1 MTNIIQ
7 THTFLKITLFFQEY
21 KIMAKVSIMRVL
33 IGLAAMVMLLQVVV
47 ATDYTVGSPSG
58 GWDTTTDLGSWSSSQ
73 TFTVGDN
80 LDFQFGPTHDV
91 VEVTKDNYD
100 SCGTGNAISTTTTSP
115 ARIALT
121 SAGTRYFICG
131 RSNHCSL
138 GMKVQVNVVAAS
150 TPTTP
155 SPPQTTTPSSPTPP
169 EAGPTSPSPPP
180 PATGTN
186 VEPPSSAI
194 SLKMTAGTML
204 GLGFLVMLL

>member
-1 MTNIIQ
+1 MSSSPLYNSINRWFIAMTNIIQ

-100 SCGTGNAISTTTTSP
+100 SCGTGNAISTTTCHRNECGASIISYITKDDRWNYAWAWVP
-115 ARIALT
+115 CHAAIRI
-121 SAGTRYFICG
+121 
-131 RSNHCSL
+131 H
-138 GMKVQVNVVAAS
+138 
-150 TPTTP
+150 
-155 SPPQTTTPSSPTPP
+155 
-169 EAGPTSPSPPP
+169 
-180 PATGTN
+180 
-186 VEPPSSAI
+186 
-194 SLKMTAGTML
+194 
-204 GLGFLVMLL
+204 